1 MFLAK
6 SFGWPDIRKDKR
18 LVRTPRL
25 FKPAAD
31 CTFPYT
37 AEPAPDMK
45 TVLLTATALAG
56 VLLFRPVVTT
66 DHHQLSAPVNSVRA
80 KATTMLPLAPVKV
93 VIDKSDYELHV
104 YDAKGWYAT
113 YPVVFGANPLA
124 TKKMEGDKLTPEG
137 NYRIVAKRPHE
148 KWSRFL
154 ALDYPNAQDIAR
166 FEALKRSGAVPRNAT
181 PGGGIGIHGTWPN
194 DDYMIDRYKNW
205 TNGCISLKNG
215 DVQEIYNILP
225 VGTPVEIRR

>member
-1 MFLAK
+1 
-6 SFGWPDIRKDKR
+6 
-18 LVRTPRL
+18 
-25 FKPAAD
+25 
-31 CTFPYT
+31 
-37 AEPAPDMK
+37 MK
-45 TVLLTATALAG
+45 TIFLLATLLLVSLVFAGSMARVVKKAPVATTLAYRGTALPTGA
-56 VLLFRPVVTT
+56 V
-66 DHHQLSAPVNSVRA
+66 SI
-80 KATTMLPLAPVKV
+80 

-124 TKKMEGDKLTPEG
+124 NKKMEGDKLTPEG
-137 NYRIVAKRPHE
+137 VYHIVAKRPHQ

-154 ALDYPNAQDIAR
+154 SINYPNAQDMAR
-166 FEALKRSGAVPRNAT
+166 FEALKRSGAVPRNAS

-215 DVQEIYNILP
+215 DVQDLYGFIP

>member
-1 MFLAK
+1 
-6 SFGWPDIRKDKR
+6 
-18 LVRTPRL
+18 
-25 FKPAAD
+25 
-31 CTFPYT
+31 
-37 AEPAPDMK
+37 MK
-45 TVLLTATALAG
+45 TAFFTATALAG
-56 VLLFRPVVTT
+56 ALLFRP
-66 DHHQLSAPVNSVRA
+66 A
-80 KATTMLPLAPVKV
+80 ATTNNPEVVMPAKTVKKHSPASAPLAPVKV

-113 YPVVFGANPLA
+113 FPVVFGANPLA

-137 NYRIVAKRPHE
+137 TYRIVAKRPHQ

-154 ALDYPNAQDIAR
+154 ALDYPNAQDLAR